1 MRDSSVYDVS
11 AVYAS
16 SDSVK
21 ASADL
26 RDHASGDYSAVDA
39 VLNGGSESGFREE
52 KLDKRN
58 ACGVKDLTA
67 YNAVQQIRT
76 NGGAT
81 IALR

>member
-1 MRDSSVYDVS
+1 MKSRIRQRENRKKRV
-11 AVYAS
+11 
-16 SDSVK
+16 
-21 ASADL
+21 
-26 RDHASGDYSAVDA
+26 
-39 VLNGGSESGFREE
+39 REE

>member
-1 MRDSSVYDVS
+1 MKSRIRQRENRKKRV
-11 AVYAS
+11 
-16 SDSVK
+16 
-21 ASADL
+21 
-26 RDHASGDYSAVDA
+26 
-39 VLNGGSESGFREE
+39 REE

-76 NGGAT
+76 GGRAA